1 MNTDQSLDEIKAHRG
16 GFFLPGTSD
25 TAVYLIHGIGGN
37 ASGLFPLAHY
47 LNEHNGVSVEG
58 ICLPGHAGEPQDLL
72 KVNEKDWVNKAEE
85 EYRKLKSQYA
95 HVYIAGMSLG
105 SLVCLSV
112 AEKYPLDGLILMSCP
127 LEYRYRAIHLS
138 PLISLFKRYHVWK
151 DFASGLDP
159 EKAKLV
165 CYSMIPYR
173 SITAMSRL
181 QKRARSSLKEVH
193 CPVLALYGKLD
204 GLVSPKCGAML
215 QKGLTT
221 PPKLVYY
228 PASGHGLLYGSE
240 NEAVFQEISS
250 FIPSKK

>member
-1 MNTDQSLDEIKAHRG
+1 MNTDQTLDEIKAHRG
-16 GFFLPGTSD
+16 GFFIEGTSD
-25 TAVYLIHGIGGN
+25 SAIFLIHGIGGN
-37 ASGLFPLAHY
+37 ASGLFPLASY
-47 LNEHNGVSVEG
+47 LHEHNNLSVEG

-72 KVNEKDWVNKAEE
+72 KVNEKDWVAKAEK
-85 EYRKLKSQYA
+85 EYLALKAKYA

-112 AEKYPLDGLILMSCP
+112 AEKYPVDGLILMSCP

-181 QKRARSSLKEVH
+181 QKRARSSLKE
-193 CPVLALYGKLD
+193 
-204 GLVSPKCGAML
+204 
-215 QKGLTT
+215 
-221 PPKLVYY
+221 
-228 PASGHGLLYGSE
+228 
-240 NEAVFQEISS
+240 
-250 FIPSKK
+250 FIVRFWLFMANWMA